1 MTNPNMQ
8 RRINSNEEESAGTD
22 QGLHNNSPEDLESLT
37 MSEVSLKKNF
47 IYRLTNVSLMHFG
60 F

>member
-8 RRINSNEEESAGTD
+8 RRINSSEEESAGTD

-37 MSEVSLKKNF
+37 MSEVSKKYL
-47 IYRLTNVSLMHFG
+47 IYRLTNVSLMNFG

>member
-8 RRINSNEEESAGTD
+8 RRINSSEEESAGTD

-37 MSEVSLKKNF
+37 MSEVSLKKK
-47 IYRLTNVSLMHFG
+47 IHL
-60 F
+60 